1 MQTFLAKFI
10 QEFYR
15 LFDTH
20 GRGELYACYHDS
32 CMLSLCITTIENSIV
47 PIRQYRYGPLIY
59 ESRNLQKIVDDNR
72 RCSLLRHGKTAVLD
86 FLRVKFPLTKHDGN
100 SFRVDVISTSN
111 NRAVFTVNGL
121 YKEVDQSTNS
131 PVRCFQRTFTCAQT
145 PAGVLIIADHILLS
159 NATEA
164 QILNLTHHPS
174 TTSSQTTN
182 TQSSSNTNADI
193 QNQLIYQFSQES
205 GMNIEYSKL
214 CLQENH
220 WDYNKAA
227 EVFIDLRNKN
237 QIPSEAFNKS

>member
-100 SFRVDVISTSN
+100 SFRVDVISTSVSCTKFYYSILFIIFY
-111 NRAVFTVNGL
+111 RIIELFSQLMVFTKKVNKIVL
-121 YKEVDQSTNS
+121 FIMQFLFILVDQSTNS

-145 PAGVLIIADHILLS
+145 PAG
-159 NATEA
+159 
-164 QILNLTHHPS
+164 
-174 TTSSQTTN
+174 
-182 TQSSSNTNADI
+182 
-193 QNQLIYQFSQES
+193 
-205 GMNIEYSKL
+205 
-214 CLQENH
+214 
-220 WDYNKAA
+220 
-227 EVFIDLRNKN
+227 
-237 QIPSEAFNKS
+237 